1 MVGNQLRRS
10 CFGVTAAS
18 AWLPLRLCTSVR
30 FSAVRGVLFG
40 CALGYALRFTLR
52 LDNVVLRCDRMMY
65 SGTAVDVSTGVRR
78 KMQLARLFA

>member
-1 MVGNQLRRS
+1 M
-10 CFGVTAAS
+10 TAAS
-18 AWLPLRLCTSVR
+18 AWLPLGLCAVF